1 MSKYTTHELQ
11 QGSPEWL
18 AYRANTLNASDAGT
32 ALGINSYKTRQELVR
47 ELATGLTKEIDAGT
61 QRRFD
66 DGHRFERLAMPLAEA
81 IIGEPLS
88 ATTVSCAVPGLKRR
102 LSASLDGA
110 TFGDTENAEHKTLS
124 ESLAAA
130 MDRGEIPEQYPPQME
145 QGMMVTGATRCLFI
159 ASKWDANDQLI
170 DEKHIWYES
179 NPELRAKIIAA
190 WKQVEADVD
199 AYVPSD
205 IKEMPKAAVVVDLP
219 ALFVHA
225 KGEITTHNMDEF
237 GKALAIRLAETR
249 AIVLVTDQD
258 FSNAKAAATKFRETA
273 KAIALSKAQM
283 LAQTETIG
291 AAAIKMDAWAAD
303 LNATAL
309 QLEKDVKREDL
320 AKKEVMVLTAKG
332 KYTDHIASLEAE
344 TKPIRLALV
353 APNFAEAIKGKSK
366 YTSMQ
371 DAVDT
376 MLAGAVIAADQSAKD
391 VREKLAW
398 CKDNAAG
405 YSALF
410 PDLQQIIVKPM
421 EDFAL
426 TITSRIDKAKADE
439 AKKLEAIKEAAR
451 VEAEANAAAKV
462 KAEQEAEDALI
473 AGFWANARRTSEGD
487 TEGHKGGGGNRG
499 ARGGK
504 ERRTSSRWPRQRP
517 IRKRP
522 RPSAWPVSRR
532 PRRSSTTDALSN
544 RARCCRKRAWPMP
557 KQSRLS
563 TPSAPP
569 NPQPRRRLVHP
580 VPGLTKRR
588 RPIHVRYSDPRRRR
602 AHQAGRDQR
611 PAWLHGN
618 SRLHCLARVPA
629 GRDDQGREAVPRI
642 SFQAHCG
649 GADRPP
655 RNGAAEGL
663 EDCCMKIIAG
673 IDSSRFLVEV
683 HDNEI
688 AKIAGFTYPSE
699 IKMGIKVGQEIKV
712 ADLWRALEISRERH
726 DELAKMATQLRT
738 AATRVDSINA
748 ALSNPIVEVKTA

>member
-32 ALGINSYKTRQELVR
+32 ALGINPYKTRAELIR
-47 ELATGLTKEIDAGT
+47 ELATGLTKEVDSGT

-66 DGHRFERLAMPLAEA
+66 DGHRFEKLAMPLAEA

-110 TFGDTENAEHKTLS
+110 TSGDTENAEHKTLS

-237 GKALAIRLAETR
+237 GKALALRLAETR

-258 FSNAKAAATKFRETA
+258 FSNAKAAAAKFRETA

-332 KYTDHIASLEAE
+332 KYTDHVAALEAE

-353 APNFAEAIKGKSK
+353 APNFADAIKGKSK
-366 YTSMQ
+366 YASMQ

-376 MLAGAVIAADQSAKD
+376 MMAGAVIAADQSAKD

-398 CKDNAAG
+398 CKDHAAG

-451 VEAEANAAAKV
+451 VEADANAAAKV
-462 KAEQEAEDALI
+462 KAEADAKAKAEQDAAEAQRKASEEAAAKIGRDRLTEANQTRQDEPAAQNNQPQAGQTIGEAGRRDTPASGLAKPVITIDGPFTSDIQIQKPDNGRYIRLGEINALLGFTVTSEFLSGLGFVATQEK
-473 AGFWANARRTSEGD
+473 NARLYR
-487 TEGHKGGGGNRG
+487 
-499 ARGGK
+499 
-504 ERRTSSRWPRQRP
+504 ERDFPL
-517 IRKRP
+517 IC
-522 RPSAWPVSRR
+522 
-532 PRRSSTTDALSN
+532 
-544 RARCCRKRAWPMP
+544 RAIVEHIATVA
-557 KQSRLS
+557 S
-563 TPSAPP
+563 
-569 NPQPRRRLVHP
+569 
-580 VPGLTKRR
+580 VPTAM
-588 RPIHVRYSDPRRRR
+588 RR
-602 AHQAGRDQR
+602 A
-611 PAWLHGN
+611 
-618 SRLHCLARVPA
+618 
-629 GRDDQGREAVPRI
+629 
-642 SFQAHCG
+642 
-649 GADRPP
+649 
-655 RNGAAEGL
+655 AA
-663 EDCCMKIIAG
+663 
-673 IDSSRFLVEV
+673 
-683 HDNEI
+683 
-688 AKIAGFTYPSE
+688 
-699 IKMGIKVGQEIKV
+699 
-712 ADLWRALEISRERH
+712 
-726 DELAKMATQLRT
+726 
-738 AATRVDSINA
+738 
-748 ALSNPIVEVKTA
+748 

>member
-32 ALGINSYKTRQELVR
+32 ALGINPYKTRAELIR
-47 ELATGLTKEIDAGT
+47 ELATGLTKEVDSGT

-66 DGHRFERLAMPLAEA
+66 DGHRFEKLAMPLAEA

-237 GKALAIRLAETR
+237 GKALALRLAVTR

-258 FSNAKAAATKFRETA
+258 FSNAKESAKKFRETA
-273 KAIALSKAQM
+273 KAIALSKDAM

-291 AAAIKMDAWAAD
+291 EAARKMDAWAED

-320 AKKEVMVLTAKG
+320 AKKEAMVLTAKG
-332 KYTDHIASLEAE
+332 KYTDHIAALEAE

-353 APNFAEAIKGKSK
+353 APNFADAIKGKSK
-366 YTSMQ
+366 YASMQ

-376 MLAGAVIAADQSAKD
+376 MMAGAVIDADKSAKD

-398 CKDNAAG
+398 CKDHAAG

-451 VEAEANAAAKV
+451 IEAEANAAAKV
-462 KAEQEAEDALI
+462 KADQDAAEAQRLAGIAAAEKIEHDRRLIEPCPVLSEKSVADAKAI
-473 AGFWANARRTSEGD
+473 AFIDSIGTTEPAAPAAPGPSSARLDETPMAAAPD
-487 TEGHKGGGGNRG
+487 DG
-499 ARGGK
+499 ARIRLGEIS
-504 ERRTSSRWPRQRP
+504 ER
-517 IRKRP
+517 
-522 RPSAWPVSRR
+522 
-532 PRRSSTTDALSN
+532 L
-544 RARCCRKRAWPMP
+544 
-557 KQSRLS
+557 
-563 TPSAPP
+563 
-569 NPQPRRRLVHP
+569 
-580 VPGLTKRR
+580 
-588 RPIHVRYSDPRRRR
+588 
-602 AHQAGRDQR
+602 
-611 PAWLHGN
+611 
-618 SRLHCLARVPA
+618 
-629 GRDDQGREAVPRI
+629 
-642 SFQAHCG
+642 
-649 GADRPP
+649 
-655 RNGAAEGL
+655 
-663 EDCCMKIIAG
+663 
-673 IDSSRFLVEV
+673 
-683 HDNEI
+683 
-688 AKIAGFTYPSE
+688 GFTVTADFIASLGFQPVETIKAAKLYRESEFPS
-699 IKMGIKVGQEIKV
+699 IV
-712 ADLWRALEISRERH
+712 ASLIVRLEGVLAKDWRA
-726 DELAKMATQLRT
+726 
-738 AATRVDSINA
+738 AA
-748 ALSNPIVEVKTA
+748 

>member
-32 ALGINSYKTRQELVR
+32 ALGINPYKTRAELIR
-47 ELATGLTKEIDAGT
+47 ELATGLTKEVDSGT

-66 DGHRFERLAMPLAEA
+66 DGHRFEKLAMPLAEA

-237 GKALAIRLAETR
+237 GKALALRLAETR

-258 FSNAKAAATKFRETA
+258 FSNAKAAAAKFRETA

-332 KYTDHIASLEAE
+332 KYTDHVAALEAE

-353 APNFAEAIKGKSK
+353 APNFADAIKGKSK
-366 YTSMQ
+366 YASMQ

-376 MLAGAVIAADQSAKD
+376 MMAGAVIAADQSAKD

-398 CKDNAAG
+398 CKDHAAG

-451 VEAEANAAAKV
+451 VEADANAAAKV
-462 KAEQEAEDALI
+462 KAEADAKAKAEQDAAEAQRKASEEAAAKIGRDRLTEANQTRQDEPAAQNNQPQAGQTIGEAGRRDTPASGLAKPVITIDGPFTSDIQIQKPDNGRYIRLGEINALLGFTVTSEFLSGLGFVATQEK
-473 AGFWANARRTSEGD
+473 NARLYR
-487 TEGHKGGGGNRG
+487 
-499 ARGGK
+499 
-504 ERRTSSRWPRQRP
+504 ERDFPL
-517 IRKRP
+517 IC
-522 RPSAWPVSRR
+522 
-532 PRRSSTTDALSN
+532 
-544 RARCCRKRAWPMP
+544 RAIVEHIATVA
-557 KQSRLS
+557 S
-563 TPSAPP
+563 
-569 NPQPRRRLVHP
+569 
-580 VPGLTKRR
+580 VPTAM
-588 RPIHVRYSDPRRRR
+588 RR
-602 AHQAGRDQR
+602 A
-611 PAWLHGN
+611 
-618 SRLHCLARVPA
+618 
-629 GRDDQGREAVPRI
+629 
-642 SFQAHCG
+642 
-649 GADRPP
+649 
-655 RNGAAEGL
+655 AA
-663 EDCCMKIIAG
+663 
-673 IDSSRFLVEV
+673 
-683 HDNEI
+683 
-688 AKIAGFTYPSE
+688 
-699 IKMGIKVGQEIKV
+699 
-712 ADLWRALEISRERH
+712 
-726 DELAKMATQLRT
+726 
-738 AATRVDSINA
+738 
-748 ALSNPIVEVKTA
+748 

>member
-32 ALGINSYKTRQELVR
+32 ALGINPYKTRAELIR
-47 ELATGLTKEIDAGT
+47 ELATGLTKEVDSGT

-66 DGHRFERLAMPLAEA
+66 DGHRFEKLAMPLAEA

-237 GKALAIRLAETR
+237 GKALALRLAETR

-332 KYTDHIASLEAE
+332 KYTDHVAALEAE

-353 APNFAEAIKGKSK
+353 APNFADAINGKSK
-366 YTSMQ
+366 YASMQ

-376 MLAGAVIAADQSAKD
+376 MMAGAVIDADKSAKD

-398 CKDNAAG
+398 CKDHASG

-473 AGFWANARRTSEGD
+473 AGFWANARRIEFDSVPYIQKAINTFECMAPDWENDPRPRVAAAVADARKEMQDKLAAAKARAEREEAERQRVASDQPATVAVQTRQDEPAAQNNQPQAGQTIGEAGRRDTPASGLAKPVITIDGPFTSD
-487 TEGHKGGGGNRG
+487 IQIPKPDDG
-499 ARGGK
+499 ARIRLGEIS
-504 ERRTSSRWPRQRP
+504 ERLGFTVTADFIASLGFQPVETIKAAKLYRESHFKPIVAALIDRLETVRQRD
-517 IRKRP
+517 
-522 RPSAWPVSRR
+522 W
-532 PRRSSTTDALSN
+532 
-544 RARCCRKRAWPMP
+544 
-557 KQSRLS
+557 
-563 TPSAPP
+563 
-569 NPQPRRRLVHP
+569 
-580 VPGLTKRR
+580 
-588 RPIHVRYSDPRRRR
+588 
-602 AHQAGRDQR
+602 
-611 PAWLHGN
+611 
-618 SRLHCLARVPA
+618 
-629 GRDDQGREAVPRI
+629 
-642 SFQAHCG
+642 
-649 GADRPP
+649 
-655 RNGAAEGL
+655 
-663 EDCCMKIIAG
+663 
-673 IDSSRFLVEV
+673 
-683 HDNEI
+683 
-688 AKIAGFTYPSE
+688 
-699 IKMGIKVGQEIKV
+699 
-712 ADLWRALEISRERH
+712 
-726 DELAKMATQLRT
+726 RT
-738 AATRVDSINA
+738 AA
-748 ALSNPIVEVKTA
+748 

>member
-1 MSKYTTHELQ
+1 MKTINLPAGSAEWIKSRSASKAAAMM
-11 QGSPEWL
+11 GDDP
-18 AYRANTLNASDAGT
+18 
-32 ALGINSYKTRQELVR
+32 KTSRTDLIR
-47 ELATGLTKEIDAGT
+47 MMATGLGKEFTEWQQKNLLDKGNATEGGT
-61 QRRFD
+61 RDIAEDVIGDGLSPACASTD
-66 DGHRFERLAMPLAEA
+66 DGYLTAAPDGVTFDGRIGFEA
-81 IIGEPLS
+81 
-88 ATTVSCAVPGLKRR
+88 
-102 LSASLDGA
+102 
-110 TFGDTENAEHKTLS
+110 KTWN
-124 ESLAAA
+124 EKLAAA
-130 MDRGEIPEQYPPQME
+130 VRAQELPKSHHWQLDQQILVFGLEYVLFCVSDGTRENFVSMEYRSTPE
-145 QGMMVTGATRCLFI
+145 
-159 ASKWDANDQLI
+159 
-170 DEKHIWYES
+170 
-179 NPELRAKIIAA
+179 RAAA
-190 WKQVEADVD
+190 LMAGWKQLDADIA

-258 FSNAKAAATKFRETA
+258 FSNAKAAAAKFRETA

-473 AGFWANARRTSEGD
+473 AGFWANARRIEFDSVPYIQKAINAFECMAPDWENDPRPRVAAAVADARKEMQDKLAVAKAKADQEAAEAQRLAGIAAAEKIERD
-487 TEGHKGGGGNRG
+487 RPTEANQTRYEEPAAQPAPVASSTRLEETAVAAAPTHKGITGT
-499 ARGGK
+499 ARLRDEIDDLLIDFDAVELIAAIQALRSIK
-504 ERRTSSRWPRQRP
+504 ARR
-517 IRKRP
+517 
-522 RPSAWPVSRR
+522 
-532 PRRSSTTDALSN
+532 D
-544 RARCCRKRAWPMP
+544 
-557 KQSRLS
+557 
-563 TPSAPP
+563 
-569 NPQPRRRLVHP
+569 
-580 VPGLTKRR
+580 
-588 RPIHVRYSDPRRRR
+588 
-602 AHQAGRDQR
+602 
-611 PAWLHGN
+611 
-618 SRLHCLARVPA
+618 
-629 GRDDQGREAVPRI
+629 
-642 SFQAHCG
+642 
-649 GADRPP
+649 
-655 RNGAAEGL
+655 
-663 EDCCMKIIAG
+663 
-673 IDSSRFLVEV
+673 
-683 HDNEI
+683 
-688 AKIAGFTYPSE
+688 
-699 IKMGIKVGQEIKV
+699 
-712 ADLWRALEISRERH
+712 
-726 DELAKMATQLRT
+726 
-738 AATRVDSINA
+738 TRVA
-748 ALSNPIVEVKTA
+748 A